1 MVSMRSF
8 ASPFGF
14 PVPGAL
20 HADMAVSVYEGG
32 RDDRELADEL
42 PAALRGHS
50 LDGAS
55 LEQDVRVLHD
65 LLASV
70 QRLRENR
77 LQRRLLVR
85 KCVASASIA
94 NHGYLTKVEHIEY
107 KPCMDAVSVD
117 VVESARTAQGREFIE
132 LPHRLYKGCRQWVPQ
147 FRLDMRAIL
156 DRRHPFFDR
165 SEAAFFICRRGGR
178 TAGTIGALNNVPYNE
193 HHGSARGHFHFFECA
208 EDPAASHALF
218 EAAFAWMRQRGLR
231 EVVGPYGFGVMGM
244 GILVDGF
251 EHRAAMTMMA
261 YNHPYYQKLLEA
273 EGFRKHKDQLSMFLD
288 AKAFRLPDKIRRV
301 AEIAMKRGSFEV
313 PDFKSKS
320 TLRRYAGD
328 IGKVYNESFQS
339 HGDEYNPLS
348 AREIEQVTK
357 ELLQVADPSLIKLLL
372 SRGEIAGFLFGFPDL
387 SEAIQRS
394 RGRLTPFPSS
404 GSSWNTAARSGSWS
418 TGRDPP
424 PLPEARRQ
432 RPAVLHAGENRLP
445 AELPVRGRR
454 SDRGDHRAHAG
465 GSRDTWRQGLQDAP
479 GVPRNIGDKG

>member
-1 MVSMRSF
+1 
-8 ASPFGF
+8 
-14 PVPGAL
+14 
-20 HADMAVSVYEGG
+20 MAVSVYEGG

-132 LPHRLYKGCRQWVPQ
+132 LPHRLYKGSGSGCPSSAWTCGPSWT
-147 FRLDMRAIL
+147 AGI
-156 DRRHPFFDR
+156 R
-165 SEAAFFICRRGGR
+165 SSTGPRPLSSSAGAA
-178 TAGTIGALNNVPYNE
+178 AAPPGTIGALDNVPYNE

-357 ELLQVADPSLIKLLL
+357 ELLQVADPSLIKLRAL
-372 SRGEIAGFLFGFPDL
+372 P
-387 SEAIQRS
+387 
-394 RGRLTPFPSS
+394 
-404 GSSWNTAARSGSWS
+404 
-418 TGRDPP
+418 GRDC
-424 PLPEARRQ
+424 
-432 RPAVLHAGENRLP
+432 RLP
-445 AELPVRGRR
+445 FRV
-454 SDRGDHRAHAG
+454 
-465 GSRDTWRQGLQDAP
+465 SRPL
-479 GVPRNIGDKG
+479 

>member
-1 MVSMRSF
+1 
-8 ASPFGF
+8 
-14 PVPGAL
+14 
-20 HADMAVSVYEGG
+20 
-32 RDDRELADEL
+32 
-42 PAALRGHS
+42 
-50 LDGAS
+50 
-55 LEQDVRVLHD
+55 
-65 LLASV
+65 
-70 QRLRENR
+70 
-77 LQRRLLVR
+77 
-85 KCVASASIA
+85 
-94 NHGYLTKVEHIEY
+94 
-107 KPCMDAVSVD
+107 MDAVSVD

-372 SRGEIAGFLFGFPDL
+372 CRGEIAGFLFGFPDL

-394 RGRLTPFPSS
+394 RGRLTPLSILRLLLEYRRTKWLVVN
-404 GSSWNTAARSGSWS
+404 GAGI
-418 TGRDPP
+418 
-424 PLPEARRQ
+424 LPRFQ
-432 RPAVLHAGENRLP
+432 RLGGNALLYSMLEKIAS
-445 AELPVRGRR
+445 RR
-454 SDRGDHRAHAG
+454 SFLYVDAVQIAETTELMLADLKTLGARVFKTHRVYH
-465 GSRDTWRQGLQDAP
+465 
-479 GVPRNIGDKG
+479 RNIGDKG